1 MFKTVL
7 TKSLYNLRWAAFGWS
22 LVVLFIAFVTMI
34 VFDAINQ
41 QGIEQIVGQTPD
53 SLKSL
58 VGTTSDYT
66 TISGY
71 IGQQIFG
78 PNGIM
83 FTIIMSVILFISI
96 SASKEDNGQLQSL
109 LSFPVS
115 RSRVYFEQWL
125 AVALVI
131 GLVCLLFF
139 PGVWLALII
148 LGHSADWSRVWLSIF
163 ECFLMNLAYG
173 LVAYSTAMAF
183 GRKGL
188 TILVGAGYAAI
199 SFIVSSLAPAVD
211 WLSWP
216 DKLSIYHYYNQPQVM
231 SVGLN
236 WSDVNVLIGII
247 VGLTLIGW
255 LGFLRRDVRAS

>member
-7 TKSLYNLRWAAFGWS
+7 SKSLYNLRWAAFGWS
-22 LVVLFIAFVTMI
+22 LVVFFIAFLTMI

-41 QGIEQIVGQTPD
+41 QGIEAIVGQTPD

-58 VGTTSDYT
+58 VGTASDFT

-83 FTIIMSVILFISI
+83 FTIIMSIILFISI
-96 SASKEDNGQLQSL
+96 SASKEDNGQLQTL
-109 LSFPVS
+109 LTFPIS

-131 GLVCLLFF
+131 GLVCLWFF
-139 PGVWLALII
+139 PAVWLALAI
-148 LGHSADWSRVWLSIF
+148 LGHSTDWTRLWLSIF
-163 ECFLMNLAYG
+163 ECFLMNLSYG
-173 LVAYSTAMAF
+173 LVAYGTAMAF
-183 GRKGL
+183 GKKGL
-188 TILVGAGYAAI
+188 TILIGAGYAAI
-199 SFIVSSLAPAVD
+199 SFIVSSLSPAVD
-211 WLSWP
+211 WLAWP

-231 SVGLN
+231 SAGLDG
-236 WSDVNVLIGII
+236 SDVGVLFTII
-247 VGLTLIGW
+247 AGLTLVGW
-255 LGFLRRDVRAS
+255 LGFTRRDIRAS